1 MFVCVGTGLV
11 CRLEERSAGP
21 PAGRAWAKNKKSS
34 GPRCQRSVPV
44 FSSSTETFWSL
55 SGFFPSLQKNDS
67 LYLEGGRKK
76 TLFQMVAHLY
86 KLWPKYI
93 CRLTLQTDT
102 RHRQFSGVQFTRF
115 YFEGLFTADPLP
127 DPSCQSATLSG
138 GRPVCCSPCSVMEQV
153 ENGFM
158 CWKAAGLELIVVCI
172 CS

>member
-55 SGFFPSLQKNDS
+55 SGVFSSLQKNDS

-76 TLFQMVAHLY
+76 LY
-86 KLWPKYI
+86 LKWLLIYI
-93 CRLTLQTDT
+93 NSDPSTFVVLPSTLQTDT
-102 RHRQFSGVQFTRF
+102 RHSQFIGVEFTRLKVYSLLTRF
-115 YFEGLFTADPLP
+115 LILPVSQLPCQAVGLSAVVPVLLWSRWRTD
-127 DPSCQSATLSG
+127 SCAEKLQG
-138 GRPVCCSPCSVMEQV
+138 
-153 ENGFM
+153 
-158 CWKAAGLELIVVCI
+158 
-172 CS
+172 

>member
-55 SGFFPSLQKNDS
+55 SGVFSSLQKNDS

-76 TLFQMVAHLY
+76 TLFEMVAHLY

-93 CRLTLQTDT
+93 CRLALHLTDWHQTQSIY
-102 RHRQFSGVQFTRF
+102 RSRIHSLLFWRF
-115 YFEGLFTADPLP
+115 IHCWPASWSFLSVSYPVRR
-127 DPSCQSATLSG
+127 SACL
-138 GRPVCCSPCSVMEQV
+138 
-153 ENGFM
+153 
-158 CWKAAGLELIVVCI
+158 L
-172 CS
+172 

>member
-76 TLFQMVAHLY
+76 LY
-86 KLWPKYI
+86 LKWLLIYI
-93 CRLTLQTDT
+93 NSDPSTFVVLPYRLTPDT
-102 RHRQFSGVQFTRF
+102 VNLAEYNSLAFILKVYSLLTRF
-115 YFEGLFTADPLP
+115 LILPVSQLPCRAVGLSAVVPVLLWSRWRTD
-127 DPSCQSATLSG
+127 SCAEKLQG
-138 GRPVCCSPCSVMEQV
+138 
-153 ENGFM
+153 
-158 CWKAAGLELIVVCI
+158 
-172 CS
+172 